1 MKGNRKGAKGERHR
15 AAFKLENKKPAG
27 ACTLRALK
35 N

>member
-1 MKGNRKGAKGERHR
+1 MKENRKGAKGEPQG